1 MPGLCTTDTVEFF
14 RIVRLVYVKPTKSP
28 VSDVELPP
36 SILYPVSYE
45 TFVPDLVQTQ
55 DSAASPLS
63 SSASAAPLRV
73 DAMRNTFAK
82 VAAFLHHSGIS
93 ITTII
98 SITTTTTTT
107 NNNNQISIAPYAS
120 YRGAVDGTV
129 Y

>member
-93 ITTII
+93 IC
-98 SITTTTTTT
+98 T
-107 NNNNQISIAPYAS
+107 NRSGIC
-120 YRGAVDGTV
+120 RGGAGGHVPVTEFREDSC
-129 Y
+129 